1 MLRLA
6 RLALL
11 ACAALAPVDAALT
24 IYLDRLADAGLLEG
38 REANPLF
45 AAPDGTADVARV
57 LAGRL
62 AAAILTLASYV
73 ALPSLRG
80 RPRILGPL
88 AIAAAAAAAVNVIA
102 VINNLA
108 GVLAT
113 LGAGG

>member
-62 AAAILTLASYV
+62 SATALTLVSYKV
-73 ALPSLRG
+73 LPTIRG
-80 RPRILGPL
+80 RRELKPL
-88 AIAAAAAAAVNVIA
+88 AIAAAAAAAVNILA
-102 VINNLA
+102 VANNLV
-108 GVLAT
+108 GVLLA
-113 LGAGG
+113 LGVAGH